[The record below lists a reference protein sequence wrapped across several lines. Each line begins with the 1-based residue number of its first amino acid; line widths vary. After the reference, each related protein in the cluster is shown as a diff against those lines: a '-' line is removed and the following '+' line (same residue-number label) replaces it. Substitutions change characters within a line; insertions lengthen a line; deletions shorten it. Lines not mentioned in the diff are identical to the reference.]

1 MASTQYFSEG
11 SSGASDAEAT
21 WIDWQASPS
30 IEMVPGLQIQALTSA
45 NVMVSFVRLEP
56 DTEAAVH
63 WHDEEQISIVIDGE
77 LEFEAG
83 GVTRTLRRGDAVLIP
98 SNVPHGARTGSSPC
112 FELDV
117 FNPPRRALL
126 DALGIDVG
134 AGDPAD
140 DR

>member
-1 MASTQYFSEG
+1 MAETNYFSSG
-11 SSGASDAEAT
+11 SGDASDEQAT
-21 WIDWQASPS
+21 WIDWQGSTS

-45 NVMVSFVRLEP
+45 NVMVSFVHLEP
-56 DTEAAVH
+56 HTEAAVH

-77 LEFEAG
+77 LEFEVG

-134 AGDPAD
+134 AGEPAD